1 MAAFHF
7 PLTCLLLF
15 GLQGCGVPGRSH
27 VRMVLPGLLAGFFL
41 AGQLL
46 AAEMEGLGAA
56 GVTMWL
62 YVRAVLGFPFCFYGA
77 LLQCSL

>member
-27 VRMVLPGLLAGFFL
+27 VPVVLPGLLAGCFL
-41 AGQLL
+41 VGQLIT
-46 AAEMEGLGAA
+46 AETEGLGTAR
-56 GVTMWL
+56 VT
-62 YVRAVLGFPFCFYGA
+62 V
-77 LLQCSL
+77 